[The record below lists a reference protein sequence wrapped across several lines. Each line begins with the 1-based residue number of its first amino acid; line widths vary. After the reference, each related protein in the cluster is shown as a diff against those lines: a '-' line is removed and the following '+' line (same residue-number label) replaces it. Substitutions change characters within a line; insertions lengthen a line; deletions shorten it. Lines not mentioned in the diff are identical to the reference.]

1 MRSIEPDK
9 INQRI
14 ILLASQDTQGLRYYN
29 LRLSL
34 SIKPDILSHRL
45 KRMLKAGLIQKMGS
59 GRDATYYATQK
70 GLEFLKE
77 SEKPKRQY
85 VNGRVSES
93 EAQPSQTINKR
104 DYAKL
109 YYPLAQPIGRPQLRM
124 CLQLNRIAY
133 KEDALGQLHFKYN
146 LTAELYDDYLML
158 YSPELRRPVDMD
170 AWGANSY
177 IKKLLDGEA
186 LKIEALFRANKIPFN
201 LQGFKDKDGNQI
213 LVSYFSKQEMAHE
226 QHPFAEAT
234 KGGKHKIVLN
244 YSHIDG
250 NEETII
256 DSSELKTQGFKEME
270 AVHRVTAPE
279 VSDII
284 DKQLS
289 HIEPP
294 TQEDMDAWISGKIKW
309 SDIPEIKKAMG
320 QMSSLLQQSIAVQ
333 SSLARSQA
341 ELGNSLLATQKQNE
355 FFSKTFIEHE
365 QAYTEMKNSSIENQK
380 TSRMLQADIKKFGAL
395 VGKLDRLLS
404 QRKLNEFK

>member
-1 MRSIEPDK
+1 MRSLKPDEVNK
-9 INQRI
+9 R
-14 ILLASQDTQGLRYYN
+14 ILLLTSQYPQGVRYYN

-34 SIKPDILSHRL
+34 SIKPDILTHRL
-45 KRMLKAGLIQKMGS
+45 SRMLKAGLISKGGT

-70 GLEFLKE
+70 GIEFLNN
-77 SEKPKRQY
+77 SEKPKRQN

-93 EAQPSQTINKR
+93 PAPPAQSVNKR

-109 YYPLAQPIGRPQLRM
+109 YYPLAQPIGRPQLRV

-158 YSPELRRPVDMD
+158 YSPELMREPGAD
-170 AWGANSY
+170 AWEGNSSLKR
-177 IKKLLDGEA
+177 ILDEEA
-186 LKIEALFRANKIPFN
+186 LKIEALFRASKIPFN
-201 LQGFKDKDGNQI
+201 LQGFKDKDGSQI

-234 KGGKHKIVLN
+234 KGGPSKIVLN

-250 NEETII
+250 KEETIA
-256 DSSELKTQGFKEME
+256 DGSKLKEKGFKELE

-294 TQEDMDAWISGKIKW
+294 TQQDMDAWISGRIKW
-309 SDIPEIKKAMG
+309 SDIPEMKQAIG
-320 QMSSLLQQSIAVQ
+320 QMNALLHKSITVQ
-333 SSLARSQA
+333 AQHG
-341 ELGNSLLATQKQNE
+341 ESLLATQKQNE
-355 FFSKTFIEHE
+355 YFSKTFVEHE
-365 QAYTEMKNSSIENQK
+365 AAYKENASTNREVQASLREMQASLREFREYIAQQRKYENGLFG
-380 TSRMLQADIKKFGAL
+380 RIKK
-395 VGKLDRLLS
+395 RL
-404 QRKLNEFK
+404 RGD

>member
-59 GRDATYYATQK
+59 SRDAIYYATQK

-85 VNGRVSES
+85 DNGRVSES
-93 EAQPSQTINKR
+93 PAQPIQNINKR

-109 YYPLAQPIGRPQLRM
+109 YYPLAQPIGKPQLRM
-124 CLQLNRIAY
+124 CLQLNRITY

-158 YSPELRRPVDMD
+158 YSPELRRPANMD
-170 AWGANSY
+170 AFEANAQ
-177 IKKLLDGEA
+177 IKKLLDEEA

-320 QMSSLLQQSIAVQ
+320 QMSSLLQQSITAQANQIQAHNELSNSVVQ
-333 SSLARSQA
+333 LAQQTA
-341 ELGNSLLATQKQNE
+341 QLAKEMNLHAPYLNSWKVVADAITNPEKRA
-355 FFSKTFIEHE
+355 KAKKAIE
-365 QAYTEMKNSSIENQK
+365 A
-380 TSRMLQADIKKFGAL
+380 
-395 VGKLDRLLS
+395 LS
-404 QRKLNEFK
+404 QRKLNEFE

>member
-1 MRSIEPDK
+1 MRSVEPDG
-9 INQRI
+9 INKRI
-14 ILLASQDTQGLRYYN
+14 ILLASQEGSGLRYYN

-34 SIKPDILSHRL
+34 SIKADILSHRL
-45 KRMLKAGLIQKMGS
+45 KRMEKAGLIGKMGS

-77 SEKPKRQY
+77 IEKPKRQY

-93 EAQPSQTINKR
+93 PAQPIQNINKR

-109 YYPLAQPIGRPQLRM
+109 YYPLAQPIGKPQLRM

-158 YSPELRRPVDMD
+158 YSPELNRPADMD
-170 AWGANSY
+170 AWGANAQ

-201 LQGFKDKDGNQI
+201 LQGFEDSDGNQI

-226 QHPFAEAT
+226 RHPWAEAT
-234 KGGKHKIVLN
+234 KGGPSKIVLN

-250 NEETII
+250 KEETIA
-256 DSSELKTQGFKEME
+256 DGSKFKKEGFKEME

-294 TQEDMDAWISGKIKW
+294 TQKDMDAWISGRIKW
-309 SDIPEIKKAMG
+309 SDIPEIKETIG
-320 QMSSLLQQSIAVQ
+320 QMASTLNQSIAVQ
-333 SSLARSQA
+333 SGMARSQA
-341 ELGNSLLATQKQNE
+341 ELGDSLLATQNQLNFYAE
-355 FFSKTFIEHE
+355 QIAAHSKAIV
-365 QAYTEMKNSSIENQK
+365 KLNK
-380 TSRMLQADIKKFGAL
+380 VLD
-395 VGKLDRLLS
+395 KLDRLLS
-404 QRKLNEFK
+404 QRKLNEYR

>member
-1 MRSIEPDK
+1 MRSVEPDG
-9 INQRI
+9 INKRI
-14 ILLASQDTQGLRYYN
+14 ILLASQEGSGLRYYN

-34 SIKPDILSHRL
+34 SIKADILSHRL
-45 KRMLKAGLIQKMGS
+45 KRMEKAGLIGKMGS

-77 SEKPKRQY
+77 IEKPKRQY

-93 EAQPSQTINKR
+93 PAQPIQNINKR

-109 YYPLAQPIGRPQLRM
+109 YYPLAQPIGKPQLRM
-124 CLQLNRIAY
+124 CLQLNRIAT

-158 YSPELRRPVDMD
+158 YSPELNRPADMD
-170 AWGANSY
+170 AWGANAQ

-201 LQGFKDKDGNQI
+201 LQGFEDSDGNQI

-226 QHPFAEAT
+226 RHPWAEAT
-234 KGGKHKIVLN
+234 KGGPSKIVLN

-250 NEETII
+250 KEETIA
-256 DSSELKTQGFKEME
+256 DGSKFKKEGFKEME

-294 TQEDMDAWISGKIKW
+294 TQKDMDAWISGRIKW
-309 SDIPEIKKAMG
+309 SDIPEIKETIG
-320 QMSSLLQQSIAVQ
+320 QMASLLQQSIA
-333 SSLARSQA
+333 AQA
-341 ELGNSLLATQKQNE
+341 ELAQQTAKLAKEMNLHAPYLNAWKVVADAITSPEKRARA
-355 FFSKTFIEHE
+355 KKAIE
-365 QAYTEMKNSSIENQK
+365 A
-380 TSRMLQADIKKFGAL
+380 
-395 VGKLDRLLS
+395 LS
-404 QRKLNEFK
+404 QRKLNEYR

>member
-59 GRDATYYATQK
+59 GRDAIYYATQK

-85 VNGRVSES
+85 DNGRVSES
-93 EAQPSQTINKR
+93 PAQPIQNINKR

-109 YYPLAQPIGRPQLRM
+109 YYPLAQPIGKPQLRM
-124 CLQLNRIAY
+124 CLQLNRITY

-158 YSPELRRPVDMD
+158 YSPELRRPANMD
-170 AWGANSY
+170 AFEANAQ
-177 IKKLLDGEA
+177 IKKLLDEEA

-309 SDIPEIKKAMG
+309 SDIPEIKKAMS
-320 QMSSLLQQSIAVQ
+320 QMSSLLQQSITAQANQIQAHNELSNSVVQ
-333 SSLARSQA
+333 LAQQTA
-341 ELGNSLLATQKQNE
+341 QLAKEMNLHAPYLNSWKVVADAITNPEKRA
-355 FFSKTFIEHE
+355 KAKKAIE
-365 QAYTEMKNSSIENQK
+365 A
-380 TSRMLQADIKKFGAL
+380 
-395 VGKLDRLLS
+395 LS
-404 QRKLNEFK
+404 QRKLNEFKG

>member
-45 KRMLKAGLIQKMGS
+45 KRMLKAGLLQKMGS
-59 GRDATYYATQK
+59 GRDAIYYATQK

-77 SEKPKRQY
+77 SEKPKRQN
-85 VNGRVSES
+85 VNGSVSES
-93 EAQPSQTINKR
+93 PAQPTQNINKR

-109 YYPLAQPIGRPQLRM
+109 YYPLTQPIGKPQLRM
-124 CLQLNRIAY
+124 CLQLNRITY

-158 YSPELRRPVDMD
+158 YSPELRRPANMD
-170 AWGANSY
+170 AFEADAR
-177 IKKLLDGEA
+177 IKELLDEEA

-309 SDIPEIKKAMG
+309 SDIPEIKTAMA
-320 QMSSLLQQSIAVQ
+320 QMSALLQQSITAQANQIQAHNELSNSVVQ
-333 SSLARSQA
+333 LAQQTA
-341 ELGNSLLATQKQNE
+341 QLAKEMNLHAPYLNSWKVVADAITNPEKRA
-355 FFSKTFIEHE
+355 KAKKAIE
-365 QAYTEMKNSSIENQK
+365 A
-380 TSRMLQADIKKFGAL
+380 
-395 VGKLDRLLS
+395 LS
-404 QRKLNEFK
+404 QRKLNEYES

>member
-45 KRMLKAGLIQKMGS
+45 KRMLKAGLLQKMGS
-59 GRDATYYATQK
+59 GRDAIYYATQK

-77 SEKPKRQY
+77 SEKPKRQN
-85 VNGRVSES
+85 VNGSVSES
-93 EAQPSQTINKR
+93 PAQPTQNINKR

-109 YYPLAQPIGRPQLRM
+109 YYPLTQPIGKPQLRM
-124 CLQLNRIAY
+124 CLQLNRITY

-158 YSPELRRPVDMD
+158 YSPELRRPANMD
-170 AWGANSY
+170 AFEADAR
-177 IKKLLDGEA
+177 IKELLDEEA

-309 SDIPEIKKAMG
+309 SDIPEIKTAMA
-320 QMSSLLQQSIAVQ
+320 QMSALLQQSITAQANQIQAHNELSNSVVQ
-333 SSLARSQA
+333 LAQQTA
-341 ELGNSLLATQKQNE
+341 QLAKEMNLHAPYLNSWKVVADAITNPEKRA
-355 FFSKTFIEHE
+355 KAKKAIE
-365 QAYTEMKNSSIENQK
+365 A
-380 TSRMLQADIKKFGAL
+380 
-395 VGKLDRLLS
+395 LS
-404 QRKLNEFK
+404 QRKLNEFKE

>member
-45 KRMLKAGLIQKMGS
+45 KRMLKAGLLQKMGS
-59 GRDATYYATQK
+59 GRDAIYYATQK

-77 SEKPKRQY
+77 SEKPKRQN
-85 VNGRVSES
+85 VNGSVSES
-93 EAQPSQTINKR
+93 PAQPTQNINKR

-109 YYPLAQPIGRPQLRM
+109 YYPLTQPIGKPQLRM
-124 CLQLNRIAY
+124 CLQLNRITY

-158 YSPELRRPVDMD
+158 YSPELRRPANMD
-170 AWGANSY
+170 AFEADAR
-177 IKKLLDGEA
+177 IKELLDEEA

-309 SDIPEIKKAMG
+309 SDIPEIKTAMA
-320 QMSSLLQQSIAVQ
+320 QMSALLQQSITAQANQIQAHNELSNSVVQ
-333 SSLARSQA
+333 LAQQTA
-341 ELGNSLLATQKQNE
+341 QLAKEMNLHAPYLNSWKVVADAITNPEKRA
-355 FFSKTFIEHE
+355 KAKKAIE
-365 QAYTEMKNSSIENQK
+365 A
-380 TSRMLQADIKKFGAL
+380 
-395 VGKLDRLLS
+395 LS
-404 QRKLNEFK
+404 QRKLNEFKG

>member
-284 DKQLS
+284 DKL
-289 HIEPP
+289 P
-294 TQEDMDAWISGKIKW
+294 
-309 SDIPEIKKAMG
+309 
-320 QMSSLLQQSIAVQ
+320 
-333 SSLARSQA
+333 LAQ
-341 ELGNSLLATQKQNE
+341 
-355 FFSKTFIEHE
+355 
-365 QAYTEMKNSSIENQK
+365 
-380 TSRMLQADIKKFGAL
+380 
-395 VGKLDRLLS
+395 
-404 QRKLNEFK
+404 

>member
-45 KRMLKAGLIQKMGS
+45 KRMQKAGLIEKMGS
-59 GRDATYYATQK
+59 GRDATYYVTQK

-77 SEKPKRQY
+77 IEKPKRQN
-85 VNGRVSES
+85 VNGSVSES
-93 EAQPSQTINKR
+93 PAQPTQNINKR

-109 YYPLAQPIGRPQLRM
+109 YYPLTQPIGKPQLRM
-124 CLQLNRIAY
+124 CLQLNRITY

-158 YSPELRRPVDMD
+158 YSPELRRPANMD
-170 AWGANSY
+170 AFEADAR
-177 IKKLLDGEA
+177 IKELLDEEA

-309 SDIPEIKKAMG
+309 SDIPEIKTAMA
-320 QMSSLLQQSIAVQ
+320 QMSALLQQSITAQANQIQAHNELSNSVVQ
-333 SSLARSQA
+333 LAQQTA
-341 ELGNSLLATQKQNE
+341 QLAKEMNLHAPYLNSWKVVADAITNPEKRA
-355 FFSKTFIEHE
+355 KAKKAIE
-365 QAYTEMKNSSIENQK
+365 A
-380 TSRMLQADIKKFGAL
+380 
-395 VGKLDRLLS
+395 LS
-404 QRKLNEFK
+404 QRKLNEFEE

>member
-1 MRSIEPDK
+1 
-9 INQRI
+9 
-14 ILLASQDTQGLRYYN
+14 
-29 LRLSL
+29 
-34 SIKPDILSHRL
+34 
-45 KRMLKAGLIQKMGS
+45 
-59 GRDATYYATQK
+59 
-70 GLEFLKE
+70 
-77 SEKPKRQY
+77 
-85 VNGRVSES
+85 
-93 EAQPSQTINKR
+93 
-104 DYAKL
+104 
-109 YYPLAQPIGRPQLRM
+109 M
-124 CLQLNRIAY
+124 CLQLNRITY

-158 YSPELRRPVDMD
+158 YSPELHRPANMD
-170 AWGANSY
+170 AFEANAQ
-177 IKKLLDGEA
+177 IKKLLDEEA

-213 LVSYFSKQEMAHE
+213 LISYFSKQEMAHE

-250 NEETII
+250 KEETII

-309 SDIPEIKKAMG
+309 SDIPEIKTAMA
-320 QMSSLLQQSIAVQ
+320 QMSALLQQSITAQANQIQAHNELSNSVVQ
-333 SSLARSQA
+333 LAQQTA
-341 ELGNSLLATQKQNE
+341 QLAKEMNLHAPYLNAWKVVADAINSPEKRARAK
-355 FFSKTFIEHE
+355 KAIE
-365 QAYTEMKNSSIENQK
+365 A
-380 TSRMLQADIKKFGAL
+380 
-395 VGKLDRLLS
+395 LS
-404 QRKLNEFK
+404 QRKLNEYK

>member
-45 KRMLKAGLIQKMGS
+45 KRMLKAGLLQKMGS
-59 GRDATYYATQK
+59 GRDAIYYATQK

-77 SEKPKRQY
+77 SEKPKRQN
-85 VNGRVSES
+85 VNGSVSES
-93 EAQPSQTINKR
+93 PAQPTQNINKR

-109 YYPLAQPIGRPQLRM
+109 YYPLTQPIGKPQLRM
-124 CLQLNRIAY
+124 CLQLNRITY

-158 YSPELRRPVDMD
+158 YSPELRRPANMD
-170 AWGANSY
+170 AFEADAR
-177 IKKLLDGEA
+177 IKELLDEEA

-309 SDIPEIKKAMG
+309 SDIPEIKTAMA
-320 QMSSLLQQSIAVQ
+320 QMSALLQQSITAQANQIQAHNELSNSVVQ
-333 SSLARSQA
+333 LAQQTA
-341 ELGNSLLATQKQNE
+341 QLAKQMNLHAPYLNSWKVVADAITNPEKRA
-355 FFSKTFIEHE
+355 KAKKAIE
-365 QAYTEMKNSSIENQK
+365 A
-380 TSRMLQADIKKFGAL
+380 
-395 VGKLDRLLS
+395 LS
-404 QRKLNEFK
+404 QRKLNEFEG

>member
-14 ILLASQDTQGLRYYN
+14 ILLASQDPRGIRYYN

-45 KRMLKAGLIQKMGS
+45 KRMQKAELIKRMGS
-59 GRDATYYATQK
+59 GRDAIYYATQK

-85 VNGRVSES
+85 VNGRVSEIP
-93 EAQPSQTINKR
+93 AQPTQNINKR

-109 YYPLAQPIGRPQLRM
+109 YYPLAHPIGKPQLRM
-124 CLQLNRIAY
+124 CLQLNRIATR
-133 KEDALGQLHFKYN
+133 EDALGQLHFKYN
-146 LTAELYDDYLML
+146 LTAELYNDYLML
-158 YSPELRRPVDMD
+158 YSPELQRPEGMD
-170 AWGANSY
+170 AWGANSQ
-177 IKKLLDGEA
+177 IKRILDEEA

-201 LQGFKDKDGNQI
+201 LQGFKDNDGNQI

-234 KGGKHKIVLN
+234 KGGKSKIVLN

-256 DSSELKTQGFKEME
+256 DGSKFKKEGFKEME

-294 TQEDMDAWISGKIKW
+294 TQEDMDAWISGRIKW
-309 SDIPEIKKAMG
+309 SDIPEIKEAIG
-320 QMSSLLQQSIAVQ
+320 QMSSLLHQSIAVQ
-333 SSLARSQA
+333 SSLAQSQA
-341 ELGNSLLATQKQNE
+341 ESAEETAKLGAAALTTQNQLNYYSKQ
-355 FFSKTFIEHE
+355 IEAH
-365 QAYTEMKNSSIENQK
+365 ARAIVKLNKVLT
-380 TSRMLQADIKKFGAL
+380 
-395 VGKLDRLLS
+395 KLDRLLS
-404 QRKLNEFK
+404 QRKLGEFE

>member
-45 KRMLKAGLIQKMGS
+45 KRMQKAGLIQKMGS
-59 GRDATYYATQK
+59 GRDAIYYATQK

-93 EAQPSQTINKR
+93 PAQPIQNINKR

-109 YYPLAQPIGRPQLRM
+109 YYPLAQPIGKPQLRM
-124 CLQLNRIAY
+124 CLQLNRITY

-158 YSPELRRPVDMD
+158 YSPELHRPANMD
-170 AWGANSY
+170 AFEANAQ
-177 IKKLLDGEA
+177 IKKLLDEEA

-213 LVSYFSKQEMAHE
+213 LISYFSKQEMAHE
-226 QHPFAEAT
+226 RHPWAEAT
-234 KGGKHKIVLN
+234 KGGPSKIVLN

-250 NEETII
+250 KEETIA
-256 DSSELKTQGFKEME
+256 DGSELKTQGFKEME

-309 SDIPEIKKAMG
+309 SDIPEIKTAMA
-320 QMSSLLQQSIAVQ
+320 QMSALLQQSITAQANQIQAHNELSNSVVQ
-333 SSLARSQA
+333 LAQQTAQLAKQMNIHAPSLISWKIVADAITNPEKRARA
-341 ELGNSLLATQKQNE
+341 KKA
-355 FFSKTFIEHE
+355 IE
-365 QAYTEMKNSSIENQK
+365 A
-380 TSRMLQADIKKFGAL
+380 
-395 VGKLDRLLS
+395 LS
-404 QRKLNEFK
+404 QRKLNEYK

>member
-14 ILLASQDTQGLRYYN
+14 ILLASQDARGIRYYN

-45 KRMLKAGLIQKMGS
+45 KRMQKAGLIEKAGEH
-59 GRDATYYATQK
+59 RDATYYATQK

-77 SEKPKRQY
+77 IEKPKRQY

-93 EAQPSQTINKR
+93 PAQPIQNINKR

-109 YYPLAQPIGRPQLRM
+109 YYPLAQPIGKPQLRM
-124 CLQLNRIAY
+124 CLQLNRIAT

-158 YSPELRRPVDMD
+158 YSPELNRPADMD
-170 AWGANSY
+170 AWGANAQ

-201 LQGFKDKDGNQI
+201 LQGFEDSDGNQI

-226 QHPFAEAT
+226 RHPWAEAT
-234 KGGKHKIVLN
+234 KGGPSKIVLN

-250 NEETII
+250 KEETIA
-256 DSSELKTQGFKEME
+256 DGSKFKKEGFKEME

-294 TQEDMDAWISGKIKW
+294 TQKDMDAWISGRIKW
-309 SDIPEIKKAMG
+309 SDIPEIKETIG
-320 QMSSLLQQSIAVQ
+320 QMASTLNQSIAVQ
-333 SSLARSQA
+333 SGMARSQA
-341 ELGNSLLATQKQNE
+341 ELGDSLLATQNQLNFYAE
-355 FFSKTFIEHE
+355 QIAAHSKAIV
-365 QAYTEMKNSSIENQK
+365 KLNK
-380 TSRMLQADIKKFGAL
+380 VLD
-395 VGKLDRLLS
+395 KLDRVLS
-404 QRKLNEFK
+404 QRKLNEFKGSDTRSEAQNRYKSGNHEE